1 MAVSPGEQ
9 RMTEAVRRFWDS
21 EPCGSEL
28 SEADDEWRYFEELT
42 RRRYELESHI
52 PEIADFDRWR
62 GRDVLEIGPGPGTDG
77 ERFARA
83 GARYTGV
90 DLSPQSLRLA
100 RRRFELYGLEGE
112 LLEQDATDLPFA
124 DGSFDLVY
132 SHGVIHHIPAIEQ
145 AVAEIH
151 RVLRAGSTALVMVY
165 NRSSLNYRFSIAVL
179 RRLGAL
185 ALLLPD
191 GQELAHRLTGEPTD
205 VLAAHR
211 ELLREHG
218 LHYLT
223 DLELFLNHNT
233 DGPGNP
239 YSRVYGRQ
247 EAAALFAR
255 FARVEQAVRNINMR
269 SYPRVAQRLVP
280 QGFDRRLGWHR
291 YIRAVK

>member
-9 RMTEAVRRFWDS
+9 RITEAVRRFWDS

-28 SEADDEWRYFEELT
+28 SEADDERRYFDELT
-42 RRRYELESHI
+42 RRRYELEPHI
-52 PEIADFDRWR
+52 PEIVEFGSWQ

-83 GARYTGV
+83 GARYTAV

-112 LLEQDATDLPFA
+112 LLEQGATDLPFA

-132 SHGVIHHIPAIEQ
+132 AHGVIHHIPAIEQ
-145 AVAEIH
+145 VVAEIH
-151 RVLRAGSTALVMVY
+151 RVLRTRGTALVMVY
-165 NRSSLNYRFSIAVL
+165 NRSSLDYRFSIAIL

-185 ALLLPD
+185 ALLLPG
-191 GQELAHRLTGEPTD
+191 GQELTHRLTGEPPD

-223 DLELFLNHNT
+223 DLDLFLNHNT

-239 YSRVYGRQ
+239 YSRVYGHD

-255 FARVEQAVRNINMR
+255 FSRVEQAVRNINMR
-269 SYPRVAQRLVP
+269 SYPQVAQRLVP
-280 QGFDRRLGWHR
+280 ERFDRRWGWHR